1 MPRPLLRWCPPF
13 SGDTPISVVA
23 LTHPSTPLLQPG
35 SLLFPITSLS
45 SFLPSLVNPS
55 YGIVLNC
62 FSSAFFP
69 PLHPHIPFHLL
80 YSMTTFT
87 RCTLPTS
94 SILFLLFLPL
104 PPPFHPLP
112 LFLSGLSILFFLRGE
127 RLAIYGLKTIR
138 NHVFLSVGGAKNC
151 HSQIVLCGDQC
162 EKFRRR
168 DQSSFALLSLRVCD
182 CLSSCLTVRLYECAC
197 VCIHVC
203 VYSQPKTNVGMTW

>member
-112 LFLSGLSILFFLRGE
+112 LFLSGLSILFFCAERGWPYMVSKPYGIMSSFQSAGPKT
-127 RLAIYGLKTIR
+127 AIPKLYYVVT
-138 NHVFLSVGGAKNC
+138 NAKNFED
-151 HSQIVLCGDQC
+151 VTN
-162 EKFRRR
+162 
-168 DQSSFALLSLRVCD
+168 LLSLFFRCGFVTVC
-182 CLSSCLTVRLYECAC
+182 LPV
-197 VCIHVC
+197 
-203 VYSQPKTNVGMTW
+203 